1 MSDALKSL
9 GFALALCLV
18 CGVMLTAAATRLK
31 PLQNE
36 NMRIDRN
43 KNILK
48 AAGLI
53 DEQESYAAARIDEL
67 FAARIVRMR
76 VDGAGRIMDT
86 ETPADDSVRDV
97 LPVYLVIG
105 EEREI
110 LSYIIPINTRGLWGR
125 IHGYLAVDTDG
136 VTITGFTV
144 YQHAETPGLGGEIEK
159 KWFQDNFVGKKLVDH
174 HGNFVSVGVAKGR
187 VEDVV
192 SEDRR
197 PNYVDGISGAT
208 LTGRYLAAGMAEI
221 LSAYEPMSVNF
232 RQNNIRCRMETIP
245 SWCDDETATN

>member
-9 GFALALCLV
+9 VFALALCLA

-31 PLQNE
+31 PLQDE

-53 DEQESYAAARIDEL
+53 EEGQTYTAERIDAL
-67 FAARIVRMR
+67 FAVHIVRLG
-76 VDGAGRIMDT
+76 VDGAGKIMDAAIS
-86 ETPADDSVRDV
+86 EDDHVQGM
-97 LPVYLVIG
+97 LPVYLVI
-105 EEREI
+105 EENKEI
-110 LSYIIPINTRGLWGR
+110 TSYIIPINTRGLWGR

-174 HGNFVSVGVAKGR
+174 HGNFVSIGVAKGR
-187 VEDVV
+187 VDDSVPE
-192 SEDRR
+192 ERR

-208 LTGRYLAAGMAEI
+208 LTGRYLAAGLSQI
-221 LSAYEPMSVNF
+221 LSAYEPMSINF

-245 SWCDDETATN
+245 SWCDDETQAN

>member
-9 GFALALCLV
+9 VFALALCLV

-31 PLQNE
+31 PFQDE

-43 KNILK
+43 KNIIK

-53 DEQESYAAARIDEL
+53 EEGQAYTAERIDAL
-67 FAARIVRMR
+67 FAAHIVRLG

-86 ETPADDSVRDV
+86 ARPGDDPIQGV
-97 LPVYLVIG
+97 LPVYLVTG
-105 EEREI
+105 EDGEI
-110 LSYIIPINTRGLWGR
+110 MSYIIPINTRGLWGR
-125 IHGYLAVDTDG
+125 IHGYLAIDTDG

-174 HGNFVSVGVAKGR
+174 HGNFVSIGVAKGR
-187 VEDVV
+187 VEDYVP
-192 SEDRR
+192 EDRR

-208 LTGRYLAAGMAEI
+208 LTGRYLATGLAQI

-232 RQNNIRCRMETIP
+232 RQNHIRCRMETIP
-245 SWCDDETATN
+245 PWCEDETQTN

>member
-9 GFALALCLV
+9 AFALALCLV
-18 CGVMLTAAATRLK
+18 CGVMLTTAATRLK
-31 PLQNE
+31 PIQDE

-43 KNILK
+43 INILK

-53 DEQESYAAARIDEL
+53 EEGKTYTAERIDAL
-67 FAARIVRMR
+67 TDDHIVRMG
-76 VDGAGRIMDT
+76 VDGAGRIIDT
-86 ETPADDSVRDV
+86 AMTGDDPTQGV
-97 LPVYLVIG
+97 LPVYLVTG
-105 EEREI
+105 EDREI
-110 LSYIIPINTRGLWGR
+110 MSYIIPINTRGLWGR

-136 VTITGFTV
+136 STITGFTI

-159 KWFQDNFVGKKLVDH
+159 KWFQDNFMGKKLVDH

-187 VEDVV
+187 VEDSVP
-192 SEDRR
+192 EDRR
-197 PNYVDGISGAT
+197 HNYVDGISGAT
-208 LTGRYLAAGMAEI
+208 LTGRYLATGLAQI

-245 SWCDDETATN
+245 PWCDDETQTN

>member
-1 MSDALKSL
+1 MSDTLKSL
-9 GFALALCLV
+9 VFALVLCLV

-31 PLQNE
+31 PLQDE

-48 AAGLI
+48 AAGLL
-53 DEQESYAAARIDEL
+53 EEGKTYTVARIGAL
-67 FAARIVRMR
+67 FATHIVRLG

-86 ETPADDSVRDV
+86 SMSGDDPVQGI
-97 LPVYLVIG
+97 LPVYLVTG
-105 EEREI
+105 EDGEI
-110 LSYIIPINTRGLWGR
+110 ASYIIPINTRGLWGR
-125 IHGYLAVDTDG
+125 IHGYLAIDTDG

-159 KWFQDNFVGKKLVDH
+159 KWFRDNFVGKKLVDH

-187 VEDVV
+187 VEDYVP
-192 SEDRR
+192 EDRR

-208 LTGRYLAAGMAEI
+208 LTGRYLATGLAQI

-232 RQNNIRCRMETIP
+232 RQNHIRCRMQTIP
-245 SWCDDETATN
+245 SWCDDETQTN